1 MLDSGLLSSCFDK
14 GTQFEIYNG
23 NLKINEGSIAENIVA
38 DQLIQNGLKLHYYDK
53 KSRQELDFIYPDKNK
68 IAIIEVKSGNT
79 YKKHIS
85 LTHASNN
92 YGDSI
97 GRKIVLCRGN
107 IEKVNDIIYAF
118 VYVHVYWIKLRQ
130 KKYK

>member
-1 MLDSGLLSSCFDK
+1 M
-14 GTQFEIYNG
+14 
-23 NLKINEGSIAENIVA
+23 
-38 DQLIQNGLKLHYYDK
+38 IQNGLKLHYYDK
-53 KSRQELDFIYPDKNK
+53 KSRQELNFIYPDKNK

-92 YGDSI
+92 YGDNI

-107 IEKVNDIIYAF
+107 IEKVNDIIYMPLYMSMF
-118 VYVHVYWIKLRQ
+118 IGLN
-130 KKYK
+130 